1 MTHFR
6 TLKKRYLCFFPQ
18 PFWRMTMTV
27 YYGNYE
33 PKSSLVD
40 AEWERWKAEER
51 KQDVRDNA
59 FNNYFLFWRKFAYL
73 DRNQK
78 RGEQEIAE
86 IMAAVMADL
95 HGQQSASKFGIALFR
110 WYCVPDSEEAK
121 AMVYAFLEEGIKKE
135 IRKQWEQ
142 EHA

>member
-1 MTHFR
+1 
-6 TLKKRYLCFFPQ
+6 
-18 PFWRMTMTV
+18 MTMTV

-33 PKSSLVD
+33 PESSLVN
-40 AEWERWKAEER
+40 AERERWKAEER
-51 KQDVRDNA
+51 KQDVRDND

-78 RGEQEIAE
+78 RGEQEIVE
-86 IMAAVMADL
+86 IMTAVMADL